1 VTVNVA
7 LVFPLLP
14 STTATSLIE
23 SDGGGSSSRIVPRP
37 LPSAIV
43 ALTGFERTTVYVSST
58 SSSTSPFTCTITV
71 CNVSPGGIVSVPLVD

>member
-1 VTVNVA
+1 MA
-7 LVFPLLP
+7 FVFPVLP

-23 SDGGGSSSRIVPRP
+23 SDGGESSSRIVPNP

-58 SSSTSPFTCTITV
+58 SSRASPLTCTASV
-71 CNVSPGGIVSVPLVD
+71 RDVSPSGTVSVPLAA